1 MNSAHFLSTHLHSD
15 KIPQFCGSHLITEEH
30 SCKHAVLPHTHEN
43 FLELYYVYSGE
54 GRYMVNNRF
63 YDVKAGDIV
72 ICNAGV
78 LHGEDPNEL
87 RHSKSY
93 SVAISNVS
101 FLGLPENQLCDAE
114 TEPVLSC
121 GMLTPQI
128 GEIFHLIYLLSYDKK
143 NLYETC
149 NSLALS
155 LLLLTYEMLL
165 SRSRHAA
172 IRPRSSASATAD
184 RIQQYLD
191 SHYREPIT
199 LTVVSKSLHINPYYL
214 SHVFK
219 NEFDVPPMQ
228 YVMKRRIGEAQTLLA
243 DSSASIGEIADYL
256 GFSSICH
263 LNTMFNKYVGMPPGK
278 YRQSRKTMQE

>member
-101 FLGLPENQLCDAE
+101 FLGLPKNQLCDAE

-199 LTVVSKSLHINPYYL
+199 LTIVSKSLHINPYYL

-228 YVMKRRIGEAQTLLA
+228 YVMKRRIGEAQTLLT

>member
-78 LHGEDPNEL
+78 LHGEDPNES
-87 RHSKSY
+87 RRSKSY

-121 GMLTPQI
+121 GMLTPQVS
-128 GEIFHLIYLLSYDKK
+128 EIFHLIYLLSYDKK

-199 LTVVSKSLHINPYYL
+199 LTVVSKSLHINPY
-214 SHVFK
+214 
-219 NEFDVPPMQ
+219 
-228 YVMKRRIGEAQTLLA
+228 
-243 DSSASIGEIADYL
+243 
-256 GFSSICH
+256 
-263 LNTMFNKYVGMPPGK
+263 
-278 YRQSRKTMQE
+278 

>member
-1 MNSAHFLSTHLHSD
+1 MNSAYFLSTHLHSD

-93 SVAISNVS
+93 SIAISNVS

-121 GMLTPQI
+121 GMLAPQV
-128 GEIFHLIYLLSYDKK
+128 GEIFHLINLLSYDKK

-199 LTVVSKSLHINPYYL
+199 LTIVSKSLHINPYYL

-228 YVMKRRIGEAQTLLA
+228 YVMKRRIGEAQTLLT
-243 DSSASIGEIADYL
+243 DSSASIGDIADYL